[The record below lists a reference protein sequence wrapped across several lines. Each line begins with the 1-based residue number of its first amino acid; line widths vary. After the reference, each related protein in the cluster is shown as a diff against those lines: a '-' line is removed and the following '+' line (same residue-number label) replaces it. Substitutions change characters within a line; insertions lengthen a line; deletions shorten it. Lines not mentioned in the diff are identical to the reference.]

1 MSYSE
6 VFQSLRGSLGG
17 QFYLDA
23 YYSQNNKVVPGHKG
37 TDECE
42 AILLYLMALNGLD
55 IIIPYCTGM
64 IRI

>member
-23 YYSQNNKVVPGHKG
+23 YSSQNNKVVPGHKG
-37 TDECE
+37 TDE
-42 AILLYLMALNGLD
+42 
-55 IIIPYCTGM
+55 
-64 IRI
+64 